1 MFLLEDMAQA
11 SGPAVANRAGEMPGS
26 RRPLGLARPFQ
37 ARAAA
42 RPGVWQVCSWPGPG
56 LVPGPRPGSGSGPA
70 WPLAAR
76 PPALPGCWGIL
87 EHNLG
92 AARFCVFI
100 TYTTH
105 NTHITQESRDHQRRS
120 ALRGRESEEEEQRGS
135 SSVRRKMKQRAEA
148 IALAAGL
155 KLSNEQC
162 TCVDGDICECAQVVK
177 GSKKRAAMEE
187 LMAVNDVGVYLF
199 DT

>member
-1 MFLLEDMAQA
+1 MRANLVSFLGRSQKCLLNLRLWRLGVLIKHSGMAQA

-135 SSVRRKMKQRAEA
+135 SSVRR
-148 IALAAGL
+148 
-155 KLSNEQC
+155 LSLIHISEP
-162 TCVDGDICECAQVVK
+162 T
-177 GSKKRAAMEE
+177 RR
-187 LMAVNDVGVYLF
+187 
-199 DT
+199 